1 MVVESEVVEESGV
14 HHHRPHDVNA
24 AEDDRA
30 VDGAT
35 GDAEAV
41 DAANDRESYKDR
53 EWLGWGLHGTL
64 VAYLLLFP
72 SRSPRFDSWPS
83 QEFFSRCCQDLL
95 TPLLRTVDRRLIL
108 SFESI
113 FYWTVAS

>member
-1 MVVESEVVEESGV
+1 MESYKFVQRNNTGPALKLSLSQNTSENRFGSLQVRSVHRHLGLSGREVVVIVESEVVEESGV

-41 DAANDRESYKDR
+41 DAANDRESYKER
-53 EWLGWGLHGTL
+53 EWLGWGLHST
-64 VAYLLLFP
+64 
-72 SRSPRFDSWPS
+72 
-83 QEFFSRCCQDLL
+83 
-95 TPLLRTVDRRLIL
+95 
-108 SFESI
+108 
-113 FYWTVAS
+113 